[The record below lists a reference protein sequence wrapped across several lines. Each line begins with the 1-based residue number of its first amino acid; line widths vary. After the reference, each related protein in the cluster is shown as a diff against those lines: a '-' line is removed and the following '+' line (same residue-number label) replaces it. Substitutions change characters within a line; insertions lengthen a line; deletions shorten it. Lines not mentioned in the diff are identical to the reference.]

1 MQNEQV
7 TAPVGTRAK
16 RTFAGSFA
24 AASETVWRAEFFTQL
39 SVDSDSASSEAS
51 ASPVRASGFRA
62 LRILACTVSIDGSGA
77 GFGV

>member
-24 AASETVWRAEFFTQL
+24 AASDTVCRAEFFTQL

-51 ASPVRASGFRA
+51 ASPVLASGFRA
-62 LRILACTVSIDGSGA
+62 LRILACTASIRGNGA